1 VHINYESNEESV
13 ENLRVSG
20 KSLPLCF
27 SSFQFLR
34 ENCKQVVSSRDG
46 ECSNESVEDVN
57 DDMEVVLAPKLNPLS
72 YFEFQIPD
80 ESLETE
86 TDELMSYNFVPL
98 SFNLFPFL
106 KENVANIFESR
117 IGKPIE
123 NHVVTMESLQP
134 MQQSFQFLQDP
145 IVDVLDDLC
154 SQSHVLFASCGL
166 KRIYDIDKI
175 RQSISWFVSAGA
187 SFQSSSENL

>member
-1 VHINYESNEESV
+1 MTIRNVHINYDNNEESA

-20 KSLPLCF
+20 KSFPLCF

-46 ECSNESVEDVN
+46 ECSNESVENVI
-57 DDMEVVLAPKLNPLS
+57 DDMEVVLDPGLQPLS
-72 YFEFQIPD
+72 YIDFQ
-80 ESLETE
+80 T
-86 TDELMSYNFVPL
+86 TDELMQYNFVPL
-98 SFNLFPFL
+98 SFNSFQFL
-106 KENVANIFESR
+106 KENVANISESR

-123 NHVVTMESLQP
+123 NHVVTLESLQP

-154 SQSHVLFASCGL
+154 SQSHVPFASYGL
-166 KRIYDIDKI
+166 KRFMI
-175 RQSISWFVSAGA
+175 
-187 SFQSSSENL
+187 